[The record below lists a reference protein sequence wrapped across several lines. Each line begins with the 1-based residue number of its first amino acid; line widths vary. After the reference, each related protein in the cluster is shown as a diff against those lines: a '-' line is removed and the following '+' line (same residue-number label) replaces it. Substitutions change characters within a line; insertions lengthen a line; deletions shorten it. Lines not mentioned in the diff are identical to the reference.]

1 MEAPTITTRVADL
14 VRNPNSAMPS
24 KWEHSVKKE
33 QTAKKEQAVKNEPP
47 AKKEPPEATFK
58 PETNGAQTT
67 TLSSGDTITL
77 SPLAMK
83 ILDDPNPAPSNWEKA
98 REEKVQ
104 RVQQLVQE
112 RQYALSPET
121 VDSIAQKIVAMLP

>member
-33 QTAKKEQAVKNEPP
+33 QP
-47 AKKEPPEATFK
+47 AKKEPQEAPIK
-58 PETNGAQTT
+58 SEKNGAQTT
-67 TLSSGDTITL
+67 TLNSGDKVTL

-98 REEKVQ
+98 REEKVE
-104 RVQQLVQE
+104 RAQQLVQE
-112 RQYALSPET
+112 KQYTLSPEA